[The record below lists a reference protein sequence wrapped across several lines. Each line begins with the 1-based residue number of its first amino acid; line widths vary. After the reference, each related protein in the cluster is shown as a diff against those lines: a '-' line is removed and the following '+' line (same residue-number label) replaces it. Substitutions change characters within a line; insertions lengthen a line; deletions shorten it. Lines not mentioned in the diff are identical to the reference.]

1 MSVLRKSVTALSEG
15 NRIILGALST
25 KQAELFANGL
35 EDSLGSTYVSTA
47 ASVIFNPKFINLENF
62 SIKHPFKIFQKIVVT
77 KGDTQISVRDQL
89 NHLSNDIGL
98 YQRWLNSMS
107 NSNDIVHQ
115 TVDKMRS
122 AANKKANDNINEVW
136 DYLMMLQKE
145 LKEIG
150 LSDTLPFM
158 EISPRTGKLT
168 GNIISDR
175 LWGDWE
181 SDYDNFYKEEKRKF
195 LEENDLRNKDTFQ
208 KELLF
213 NGEFEHERKLWH
225 KLHSTWNNDEKMY
238 YPNSSYRNEAYYEN
252 IEGTPKEEWL
262 KKYMNLLTT
271 IKSDALPPGSMR
283 YYRAPQFEGR
293 FTTKIKN

>member
-25 KQAELFANGL
+25 KQAELFANSL
-35 EDSLGSTYVSTA
+35 EDSLGSKYVSTA

-89 NHLSNDIGL
+89 VHLSNDMGL
-98 YQRWLNSMS
+98 YQRWLNSLS
-107 NSNDIVHQ
+107 NSTDLVHK

-158 EISPRTGKLT
+158 EVSPRNGKLT

-181 SDYDNFYKEEKRKF
+181 SDYDNFYKTVNFSVCK
-195 LEENDLRNKDTFQ
+195 
-208 KELLF
+208 
-213 NGEFEHERKLWH
+213 
-225 KLHSTWNNDEKMY
+225 
-238 YPNSSYRNEAYYEN
+238 
-252 IEGTPKEEWL
+252 
-262 KKYMNLLTT
+262 
-271 IKSDALPPGSMR
+271 
-283 YYRAPQFEGR
+283 
-293 FTTKIKN
+293 